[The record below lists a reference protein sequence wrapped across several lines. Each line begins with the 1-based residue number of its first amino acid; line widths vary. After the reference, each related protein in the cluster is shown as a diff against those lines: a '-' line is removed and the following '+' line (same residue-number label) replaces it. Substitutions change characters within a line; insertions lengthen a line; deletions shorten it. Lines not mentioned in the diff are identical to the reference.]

1 GTTENCFN
9 DPSTTNTAHLIG
21 FGGANTTDPR
31 FQVVVKTVEDMIGYQ
46 ARINFDG
53 TKLAMTAPTQV
64 NDTPFTDG
72 SKAINF
78 LNLPVDPPTL
88 GHKSLFAA
96 PPDFSVPNTV
106 LIGSAALS
114 VDTAGTAPDTPP
126 KPAQDQ
132 TINTYNTDSLGN
144 RIDTGGGVLAQL
156 QFVVRAGQVGQPS
169 LFMNLDDG
177 SPNAPGSKVTIFTP
191 TGAQDILLTPGD
203 LGDGFVG
210 EGVPCVPIDCTTP
223 ECPPVAGS
231 PTPTTTATATPTA
244 TTTRTPTPT
253 PTAGTPT
260 ATATA
265 APTATAT
272 LTPTP
277 TPTGGTPTATPPAT
291 AATPTPTATATRTP
305 TPTPT
310 VTATPTQTATPTI
323 TPTAT
328 PTVTP
333 TSTPTVTATPTP
345 TATVAGNHDA
355 RLKK

>member
-1 GTTENCFN
+1 
-9 DPSTTNTAHLIG
+9 
-21 FGGANTTDPR
+21 
-31 FQVVVKTVEDMIGYQ
+31 
-46 ARINFDG
+46 
-53 TKLAMTAPTQV
+53 
-64 NDTPFTDG
+64 
-72 SKAINF
+72 
-78 LNLPVDPPTL
+78 
-88 GHKSLFAA
+88 
-96 PPDFSVPNTV
+96 
-106 LIGSAALS
+106 AALS

-126 KPAQDQ
+126 KTTSDQ
-132 TINTYNTDSLGN
+132 TVNTYNTDAANN
-144 RIDTGGGVLAQL
+144 RINTGGGVLAQL

-210 EGVPCVPIDCTTP
+210 EGVPCVPINCTTA

-231 PTPTTTATATPTA
+231 PTPTATATTTTTRTPTPTA

-253 PTAGTPT
+253 ATATATPT
-260 ATATA
+260 ATATR
-265 APTATAT
+265 
-272 LTPTP
+272 TPTP
-277 TPTGGTPTATPPAT
+277 TPTGGTPTAT

-355 RLKK
+355 RLKKISASSSVV